1 VEVDRMTG
9 NQFVNYPEDVV
20 TSVSLEQLDK
30 TFVESKK
37 KYEFD

>member
-1 VEVDRMTG
+1 MTG
-9 NQFVNYPEDVV
+9 NQFVNYLEDVV

-37 KYEFD
+37 NTNSTSMV